1 MIKWIIQW
9 YQNFTFTMCFL
20 FKKYSLVNYSSVDVI
35 RLVSFCETQII
46 LIEIV

>member
-1 MIKWIIQW
+1 MNNSVISKFYIHNVFSFQKV
-9 YQNFTFTMCFL
+9 FTCKL
-20 FKKYSLVNYSSVDVI
+20 FISWLDVI